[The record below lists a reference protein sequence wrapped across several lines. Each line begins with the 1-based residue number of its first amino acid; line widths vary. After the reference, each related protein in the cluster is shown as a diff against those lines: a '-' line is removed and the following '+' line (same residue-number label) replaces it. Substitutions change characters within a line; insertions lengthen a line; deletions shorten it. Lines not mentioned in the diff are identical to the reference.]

1 MRRENIY
8 KSSMYAHF
16 FSFTIRLEDYE
27 SKLADRTLFL
37 VARFNSPDGEWWDNN
52 DHHNYRVGFRKAVS
66 ASLSPLAR
74 PVASA
79 FTVKDGEREKDSSR
93 VTIPSLPQHLLTP
106 TSQQRSFSAPNT
118 LRYTPMTGA
127 LAGIPVVSSSSPNKA
142 SPVPP
147 MLVRSMSSPY
157 PPSPSP
163 PQPVDRQPPAL
174 APAFTNPLQHIPRPT
189 SPTARETAART
200 GSYIRRRLS
209 LSNYVAPGNSPTEEK
224 KEVIE
229 EQKKEEAT
237 KGLVTPPTTPPGT
250 VRMKGVGLPSSLPRF
265 ASPPPP
271 ASPADDGNE
280 DEVEAEQ
287 ETEEIGEIPSEQKE
301 NDDDTP
307 KDEKGL
313 RLDTSSLPSPS
324 SSSSAA
330 DSASPKEELL
340 PFSPTSLNASTR
352 SFIPFNQGGYLSSPP
367 TSRDASEDGSGEGG
381 RSSPATGTPP
391 SEPASADYQF
401 SSSSRSMHLVL
412 PDLGLNLSHTHLRL
426 PAEFEMGLDGSNE
439 STPNANESGR
449 VDTSDSSYAAF
460 VRQWCFA
467 QSAPPTP
474 GVHTAPSTSPRNVSS
489 SSSPSAALSS
499 SSQSYGGEGGR
510 RGQPPPQ
517 PWLGMDH
524 VGAGYGFPG
533 FNFGVVGSDVGMV
546 GGKFKLAVS

>member
-1 MRRENIY
+1 MV
-8 KSSMYAHF
+8 
-16 FSFTIRLEDYE
+16 
-27 SKLADRTLFL
+27 DRTLFL

-52 DHHNYRVGFRKAVS
+52 NHQNYRVGFRKAVS
-66 ASLSPLAR
+66 ASLSPLAT
-74 PVASA
+74 PVPSA
-79 FTVKDGEREKDSSR
+79 FTVKGGEQGKDSSR
-93 VTIPSLPQHLLTP
+93 VTIPSLPRHLLTP
-106 TSQQRSFSAPNT
+106 TSQQRSFSPPNT
-118 LRYTPMTGA
+118 LRYTPMTGT

-147 MLVRSMSSPY
+147 MLIRSMSSPY
-157 PPSPSP
+157 PPSPS
-163 PQPVDRQPPAL
+163 QPVDREPPAPAL
-174 APAFTNPLQHIPRPT
+174 AFTNPLQHIPRPM

-209 LSNYVAPGNSPTEEK
+209 LSNYVAPGNSPTEQK

-250 VRMKGVGLPSSLPRF
+250 VRIKGVGLPSSPPRF

-271 ASPADDGNE
+271 APPADNGNE

-287 ETEEIGEIPSEQKE
+287 ETEEIGEIPSELE
-301 NDDDTP
+301 EDEDDTP

-313 RLDTSSLPSPS
+313 RLDTSSLPSSAIDS
-324 SSSSAA
+324 S
-330 DSASPKEELL
+330 SPKEDSL

-352 SFIPFNQGGYLSSPP
+352 PFLPFNQVGYLSPP
-367 TSRDASEDGSGEGG
+367 TSTDASEDGSGEGG

-391 SEPASADYQF
+391 SEPASADYQL
-401 SSSSRSMHLVL
+401 SSSTRPMHLVL
-412 PDLGLNLSHTHLRL
+412 PDLGLNFSRTHLRL
-426 PAEFEMGLDGSNE
+426 PAESEMGLSGSDE
-439 STPNANESGR
+439 STPNANENGR

-467 QSAPPTP
+467 QSTPPTP
-474 GVHTAPSTSPRNVSS
+474 GVHTTSSTSPRNVSS

-499 SSQSYGGEGGR
+499 SSQNYGGEGGR
-510 RGQPPPQ
+510 RGQQQPPQ

-524 VGAGYGFPG
+524 VGTGYGFPG